1 MSNRTKIEWTDS
13 SWNPVTGC
21 TKISSGCEN
30 CYAAT
35 FAKRLKAMHN
45 PRYRNGF
52 EVTVHE
58 DLIQTPLTWKSPRKI
73 FVNSMSD
80 LFHEE
85 FAYFGLIRTP
95 IPETSGQRNGCIRT
109 LISEISGQ

>member
-35 FAKRLKAMHN
+35 FAKRLKATHN

-85 FAYFGLIRTP
+85 LSDEIILRIFDTMNKADWHIFQVLTKD
-95 IPETSGQRNGCIRT
+95 RNV
-109 LISEISGQ
+109 